1 MTVKQR
7 VIVIGIVC
15 ALLLSGFAFGR
26 ITNSPSN
33 TFAEENRAALASS
46 QPQSQAYRTSNPSG
60 AFYLQDFKNGYD
72 DGFNARTSGEV
83 PTGVVTDPAGYNEG
97 FKQGYADSYRS
108 QMSHD
113 SRAVV
118 YRDQPRTVVYRGQQ
132 TVYKP
137 SRVVVKR
144 RGSSKLK
151 TALTI
156 AAPAAIGAGIGALAG
171 GGKGAGIGALLGG
184 GGGAAY
190 HLYKNRRRR

>member
-1 MTVKQR
+1 MTLRQR
-7 VIVIGIVC
+7 AIVIGIVC
-15 ALLLSGFAFGR
+15 SLLLAGFAFGR

-33 TFAEENRAALASS
+33 TSAEENKSALASS
-46 QPQSQAYRTSNPSG
+46 QPQSQNYRTANTGG

-72 DGFNARTSGEV
+72 DGFMARATGQI
-83 PTGVVTDPAGYNEG
+83 PTGVATDPAGYNDG
-97 FKQGYADSYRS
+97 FKQGYADSYKTQLNANS
-108 QMSHD
+108 
-113 SRAVV
+113 
-118 YRDQPRTVVYRGQQ
+118 RTVVYRNGQQ

-137 SRVVVKR
+137 SRVVVQR

-151 TALTI
+151 TVLTI

-190 HLYKNRRRR
+190 HLYKHRRR